1 MSFDKTCSRHV
12 DCPYLICPGPDCG
25 AYLEIVEKTDKAG
38 KKSQSKQSQL
48 AEKSGTPEQFE
59 KAIWKAYSYLVISNE
74 EAIAAIKKYRA
85 EWDEAGR

>member
-1 MSFDKTCSRHV
+1 MSFDKTCAYHV
-12 DCPYLICPGPDCG
+12 SCFYLICPGLDCEDYTRITQG
-25 AYLEIVEKTDKAG
+25 TDKTG
-38 KKSQSKQSQL
+38 KKSQIRQSQL

-85 EWDEAGR
+85 EWDEAGK